1 MTLQTDTDAL
11 QEFLQHEG
19 AKHPIALREA
29 LQFGYRHIHEAIES
43 LSEEQASWRG
53 GAAHS
58 ALDLI
63 AALTIER
70 RRCVVICHHL
80 SVGRTP
86 PERELAHADSM
97 RAETLIQAAILIEDA
112 QAKLIKFIDELWPM
126 TDITTRWG
134 ETPAGPL
141 NCKEWVAWQRIRDL
155 EVARL
160 IEHMR
165 REPGFPLD
173 AVDEDVVA
181 A

>member
-1 MTLQTDTDAL
+1 MALQTDTEAL
-11 QEFLQHEG
+11 QDFLQHEG

-29 LQFGYRHIHEAIES
+29 LQFGYRHVHEMVES
-43 LSEEQASWRG
+43 LNDDQAQWRG
-53 GAAHS
+53 SAAHS
-58 ALDLI
+58 PLDLL

-86 PERELAHADSM
+86 PEGELAHAGSI
-97 RAETLIQAAILIEDA
+97 RAETLMQAAILLDDA
-112 QAKLIKFIDELWPM
+112 QKNLVKFVDELWPM

-141 NCKEWVAWQRIRDL
+141 NCKEWAAWQRLRDL
-155 EVARL
+155 EVARR

-165 REPGFPLD
+165 REPGFPLGE
-173 AVDEDVVA
+173 AEDEIA